1 MQSLCHRLPNRLS
14 PLTAGSYPESATTG
28 PVVARQAGSARIML
42 HTVSSSGQPGSG
54 TSRTQGWSGAWWGCR
69 WEGNVPLSEHEQRV
83 LEQIE
88 RALYADDP
96 KFAATVRGIDPRT
109 LHRRRYLRAALGA
122 IIGVVLLPVGIA
134 VEQLELSVAGFVLML
149 LAFLYGASTWRQ
161 GREATEV
168 SEPGRV
174 GEPPICGL
182 PVAGAARSS
191 ARRPRPSA
199 ASSSVSRS
207 AGTAVATVLAAGLPA
222 RTTTAS
228 PASSTTR

>member
-28 PVVARQAGSARIML
+28 SVVARQAGSALILL
-42 HTVSSSGQPGSG
+42 HTGRHQRSR
-54 TSRTQGWSGAWWGCR
+54 TSRMHGWSGAWWGCR

-109 LHRRRYLRAALGA
+109 LHRRRYLRATLGA

-161 GREATEV
+161 RRDATEV
-168 SEPGRV
+168 SEPGV
-174 GEPPICGL
+174 GRATDL
-182 PVAGAARSS
+182 PTD
-191 ARRPRPSA
+191 RRGRGGCA
-199 ASSSVSRS
+199 EF
-207 AGTAVATVLAAGLPA
+207 LAAPA
-222 RTTTAS
+222 T
-228 PASSTTR
+228 

>member
-1 MQSLCHRLPNRLS
+1 
-14 PLTAGSYPESATTG
+14 
-28 PVVARQAGSARIML
+28 
-42 HTVSSSGQPGSG
+42 
-54 TSRTQGWSGAWWGCR
+54 
-69 WEGNVPLSEHEQRV
+69 VPLSEHEQRV

-161 GREATEV
+161 RREASEV
-168 SEPGRV
+168 TEPGV
-174 GEPPICGL
+174 GRATDL
-182 PVAGAARSS
+182 P
-191 ARRPRPSA
+191 
-199 ASSSVSRS
+199 
-207 AGTAVATVLAAGLPA
+207 
-222 RTTTAS
+222 
-228 PASSTTR
+228 TTRRVRGKKLNTPPAPKRSMVKRFEERWDRRRDGLGGGATGQDDDR

>member
-1 MQSLCHRLPNRLS
+1 
-14 PLTAGSYPESATTG
+14 
-28 PVVARQAGSARIML
+28 
-42 HTVSSSGQPGSG
+42 
-54 TSRTQGWSGAWWGCR
+54 
-69 WEGNVPLSEHEQRV
+69 VPLSEHEQRV

-122 IIGVVLLPVGIA
+122 IVGVVLLPVGIA

-168 SEPGRV
+168 PEPG
-174 GEPPICGL
+174 
-182 PVAGAARSS
+182 VARATDLRT
-191 ARRPRPSA
+191 ARRG
-199 ASSSVSRS
+199 RS
-207 AGTAVATVLAAGLPA
+207 KKLSTPPAPKRSIVKRFEDRWDRRRDGLGGGTSGQDDD
-222 RTTTAS
+222 R
-228 PASSTTR
+228 